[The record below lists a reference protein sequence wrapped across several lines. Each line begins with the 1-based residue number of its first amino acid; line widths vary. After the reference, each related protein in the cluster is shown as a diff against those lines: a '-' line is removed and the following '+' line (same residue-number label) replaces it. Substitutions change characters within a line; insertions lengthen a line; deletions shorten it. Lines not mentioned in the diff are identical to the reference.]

1 MARPGAAPAR
11 LRKLFDPSALR
22 ITTHG
27 ATPDFDGVPTMA
39 WMWPAWVGVTYN
51 LTAEHSLSEAGLRE
65 ALRSYMASIAFTDEQ
80 VARILAAV
88 KSVGYAPN
96 TLVTL
101 TSDHGQNLGEHN
113 TWTKMTNWEHSLR
126 VPLIISAPW
135 LGPASAGGVHGGMA
149 ELVDLYRT
157 LADLAGAPPVEAGVD
172 GASLAAAVRDP
183 TSAGKPYAFSQ
194 IQRISIASL
203 KKEKP
208 WNTPL
213 QLPAAADAFYDPSCF
228 SDREQIEWMGYS
240 VRSAT
245 YRYTEW
251 YRWNGSALRPVAD
264 DAAPSELYDH
274 RNDTSLWDPDA
285 SEYDNVAGDAAHAAA
300 EAALRS
306 VLRAQVFGA

>member
-1 MARPGAAPAR
+1 
-11 LRKLFDPSALR
+11 
-22 ITTHG
+22 
-27 ATPDFDGVPTMA
+27 
-39 WMWPAWVGVTYN
+39 MWPAWVGVTYN
-51 LTAEHSLSEAGLRE
+51 LTAEHSLGEAGLRE

-88 KSVGYAPN
+88 KAVGYAPN

-135 LGPASAGGVHGGMA
+135 LGPASAVGVHGGMA

-183 TSAGKPYAFSQ
+183 TTAGKPYAFSQ

-203 KKEKP
+203 KKERP

-228 SDREQIEWMGYS
+228 SSREQLEWMGEPRHS
-240 VRSAT
+240 TASRRPARPRLSAC
-245 YRYTEW
+245 
-251 YRWNGSALRPVAD
+251 
-264 DAAPSELYDH
+264 
-274 RNDTSLWDPDA
+274 
-285 SEYDNVAGDAAHAAA
+285 
-300 EAALRS
+300 
-306 VLRAQVFGA
+306 